1 MLLDA
6 SPSYRLPKSY
16 PVLAIYVHY
25 ASIEYSINDR
35 TICLDTPFICFKL
48 LFLSVFIRFSTLS
61 NEKSKV
67 VPLQHEVT
75 LQPNMIKENVK
86 IMNWRNGFLLSLVSY
101 ILYLII
107 WLILDDET
115 ANQLPGMAT
124 VDYVVDFLLC
134 MLFTY
139 ISLGFSY
146 LVFKILPFRTSYVW
160 VIVYASCLLTLNNL
174 VAFGMT
180 SLFNLLWDET
190 GNGLLDELINMKGAY
205 TFA

>member
-35 TICLDTPFICFKL
+35 TICLDTPFICFNCC
-48 LFLSVFIRFSTLS
+48 FVCFIRFRPI
-61 NEKSKV
+61 KWKRKV

-101 ILYLII
+101 ILFLIK

-160 VIVYASCLLTLNNL
+160 VIV
-174 VAFGMT
+174 
-180 SLFNLLWDET
+180 
-190 GNGLLDELINMKGAY
+190 
-205 TFA
+205 

>member
-35 TICLDTPFICFKL
+35 TICLDTPFICFNCC
-48 LFLSVFIRFSTLS
+48 FVCFIRFRPIKW
-61 NEKSKV
+61 KSKV

-75 LQPNMIKENVK
+75 LQSNMIKENVK

-107 WLILDDET
+107 MCGWLSM
-115 ANQLPGMAT
+115 LPVFWRWITSLRSAWHLCSIFCGMKPAT
-124 VDYVVDFLLC
+124 GFL
-134 MLFTY
+134 TNW
-139 ISLGFSY
+139 STWRG
-146 LVFKILPFRTSYVW
+146 
-160 VIVYASCLLTLNNL
+160 LTLL
-174 VAFGMT
+174 P
-180 SLFNLLWDET
+180 W
-190 GNGLLDELINMKGAY
+190 
-205 TFA
+205 